1 MPCCPFR
8 THGKDHEDD
17 YLGAGVVE
25 DIIVALQSIR
35 GLLVISRTS
44 TLAYRED
51 PTQIGKVG
59 QELGVRYVL
68 GGSVRRADQRLR
80 ITAELIDVEKNSVI
94 WADRYEGDLAELFE
108 FPNRIAVRI
117 VWSIA
122 PRVREAEIKRALR
135 KRPDNMNAYDLV
147 MQAINL
153 MYRMNLQDFTR
164 AGELLRRAIAADEK
178 YATAY
183 AYAALWHIH
192 NVAQGWANEEGL
204 DSAEA
209 ARLAARRRD
218 RSGGWVRACDLRTH
232 EVVAVPGLCCGADY
246 LRASTGRISQQCYG
260 MDPQQWRVRLHRK
273 RQVCD
278 CSCRTEAPTF
288 TYRCSIWIPSR
299 ILEPSTL
306 REQKLGRGDH
316 LGKKDRHCKS
326 SALRKLADLGI
337 RPY

>member
-1 MPCCPFR
+1 LPCCPFR

-80 ITAELIDVEKNSVI
+80 IAAELIDVEKNSVI

-108 FPNRIAVRI
+108 FQNRIAVRI

-164 AGELLRRAIAADEK
+164 AGELLRRAISADEK

-246 LRASTGRISQQCYG
+246 FRASRPHLPAMLWHGPSAVACTLTSETAS
-260 MDPQQWRVRLHRK
+260 VRLLVPNRGSDFHLSMFNL
-273 RQVCD
+273 D
-278 CSCRTEAPTF
+278 
-288 TYRCSIWIPSR
+288 SISD
-299 ILEPSTL
+299 S
-306 REQKLGRGDH
+306 
-316 LGKKDRHCKS
+316 
-326 SALRKLADLGI
+326 
-337 RPY
+337 